1 MILLFL
7 VRLVAGESAH
17 AMSHHGEAGRGE
29 SAAVAQSSNE
39 PSCPDHAGT
48 TGDTRHSGDA
58 PNSEPGSHHGAAHD
72 PDCCKTVACQCLC
85 VHMSAIVTPSL
96 AANLALL
103 DQGGVPVPAAGLIQ
117 NRLSAVFRPPA

>member
-7 VRLVAGESAH
+7 ARLVVGESAH

-29 SAAVAQSSNE
+29 SAAVAQSSE

-48 TGDTRHSGDA
+48 TGKHSGEA
-58 PNSEPGSHHGAAHD
+58 PQPEAGPHHGTAHD

-96 AANLALL
+96 TTNLALL
-103 DQGGVPVPAAGLIQ
+103 DQDGVPVPAGLIQ
-117 NRLSAVFRPPA
+117 NRLSPVFRPPA

>member
-7 VRLVAGESAH
+7 ARLVAGESAH
-17 AMSHHGEAGRGE
+17 AMSQHGEAGRGE
-29 SAAVAQSSNE
+29 SAAVAQSNE
-39 PSCPDHAGT
+39 PLCPDHTST
-48 TGDTRHSGDA
+48 TGDAKHSPDA
-58 PNSEPGSHHGAAHD
+58 PPSAAGSHHGAAHD

-96 AANLALL
+96 TSNLALL